1 MEFGWCVVSRV
12 DSLGLVPYNGDC
24 MNLDHLVNQLPTNP
38 VGVAE
43 PDEVGPE
50 IFDQLKD
57 SQGRFRTQSL
67 FWEHRHESYPA
78 HFTTKKHQIS
88 RDGKTY
94 ISLYEKYMEISDPT
108 EYQVAIRLLGSWDH
122 WQALLGSK
130 WFQELVTE
138 WRNELRVKMESE
150 RYFEMIEEVDNA
162 TASGKDARKI
172 QATKWLAERYT
183 PAEQKRRGRPTK
195 EEKKAHLK
203 EVERDAQDLAA
214 DAASIGMKVA

>member
-1 MEFGWCVVSRV
+1 
-12 DSLGLVPYNGDC
+12 
-24 MNLDHLVNQLPTNP
+24 MNLDHLVSQLPTNP
-38 VGVAE
+38 VGVAV

-78 HFTTKKHQIS
+78 HFTTKRHAIE
-88 RDGKTY
+88 RDGKKY
-94 ISLYEKYMEISDPT
+94 ISLYEKYMEIADPT

-138 WRNELRVKMESE
+138 WRNELRVKMESQ
-150 RYFEMIEEVDNA
+150 RYFEMIEVIDNA
-162 TASGKDARKI
+162 STPGQEAKKV

-183 PAEQKRRGRPTK
+183 PQEQKIRGRPSK
-195 EEKKAHLK
+195 AEKKAHLNHLQ
-203 EVERDAQDLAA
+203 RDAEDLAA
-214 DAASIGMKVA
+214 DAARIGIKVA

>member
-1 MEFGWCVVSRV
+1 M
-12 DSLGLVPYNGDC
+12 
-24 MNLDHLVNQLPTNP
+24 DHLVPQLPTTP
-38 VGVAE
+38 VGGAE

-78 HFTTKKHQIS
+78 HFTTKRHAIE
-88 RDGKTY
+88 RDGKKY
-94 ISLYEKYMEISDPT
+94 ISLYEKYMEIADPT

-138 WRNELRVKMESE
+138 WRSELRVKMESQ
-150 RYFEMIEEVDNA
+150 RYFEMIEVLENGNTSAQAA
-162 TASGKDARKI
+162 TH
-172 QATKWLAERYT
+172 ATKWLAERYT

-195 EEKKAHLK
+195 EEKVAHLK
-203 EVERDAQDLAA
+203 DATRDAQDLAA
-214 DAASIGMKVA
+214 DAARIGMKVA